1 MNRRLCLLVALFGLP
16 LVAEEKKTDPKATAN
31 ALKGKWE
38 IASASFNG
46 NASPTLK
53 GRILEFGD
61 GEFTTYDGE
70 KKGRTISF
78 TLDPKADPKEID
90 LNRDGGETKALG
102 IYVIDKDELKL
113 CYAEPGADRP
123 KKFESA
129 AGDKI
134 FLLVMKRMK

>member
-1 MNRRLCLLVALFGLP
+1 MNRRLCLLVAIFGVS
-16 LVAEEKKTDPKATAN
+16 LVAEEKKADVHP
-31 ALKGKWE
+31 LKGKWE
-38 IASASFNG
+38 IVSASFNG

-53 GRILEFGD
+53 GRILAFGES
-61 GEFTTYDGE
+61 EFTTYDGE
-70 KKGRTISF
+70 FKGRTIAF
-78 TLDPKADPKEID
+78 TLDPKADPKQID

-102 IYVIDKDELKL
+102 IYAIDKDELKL

-129 AGDKI
+129 AGSKM